1 MPKAAA
7 ASGREERRKTRQM
20 TKQPTTMDSSLNR
33 CDSRRS
39 GLMAPPLPPALSPF
53 MPTCR
58 PDGLLLAVLACSVRK
73 CRTQDAQARG
83 LMLLLCRLL
92 KC

>member
-39 GLMAPPLPPALSPF
+39 GLAPPLPPALSPF
-53 MPTCR
+53 MPCR
-58 PDGLLLAVLACSVRK
+58 PDGLLLAVVACSARK

-83 LMLLLCRLL
+83 LILLLCRLL